1 MPPHHHV
8 VAACADCVVA
18 IGNHAAIFLA
28 MVWHVRRRQAGFTVP
43 PSPTADTDVPA
54 PEQGAPNPD
63 VVNAT
68 TAATAYQETGTNLY
82 TLCRS
87 L

>member
-1 MPPHHHV
+1 
-8 VAACADCVVA
+8 
-18 IGNHAAIFLA
+18 
-28 MVWHVRRRQAGFTVP
+28 
-43 PSPTADTDVPA
+43 
-54 PEQGAPNPD
+54 